1 MRFPIWLLFG
11 GIFSDQPVCPNFPSA
26 RPLYRDTR
34 PGKSQHSQMYFRA
47 VPEMQ
52 TRSHPEKDRCWDRP
66 SLACCRAPDCFPRE
80 HWGPVLLLGRVW
92 AILRFTPNCQLSE
105 SRHLLGTAQITWGTG
120 LTVPSGLLGSHYS
133 NNCTAPGKLTPSH
146 IKTKKLACLFLWIFI
161 LFSA

>member
-1 MRFPIWLLFG
+1 MGYFLLPTGLSELPI
-11 GIFSDQPVCPNFPSA
+11 
-26 RPLYRDTR
+26 
-34 PGKSQHSQMYFRA
+34 
-47 VPEMQ
+47 
-52 TRSHPEKDRCWDRP
+52 
-66 SLACCRAPDCFPRE
+66 SLAPLQRHQAWEKPALPNVLQSCACRPVVIQKRTDVETGHRWHVVGPLIAFPE
-80 HWGPVLLLGRVW
+80 STEDLLGPVW